1 MNDPVDMAS
10 NEPTED
16 SPAAAAPRDRLARR
30 FASILAGYCV
40 LIVVLSALRLYLQ
53 QWGLLLT
60 RAEKEI
66 LYELLLIHGACAL
79 VVSIGAWALLVANQP
94 GKHGL
99 RLLSIL
105 TPFFLLA
112 SVDRICAYFIPP
124 IYGRTTLFLQD
135 RELGWRHRPG
145 AEGEWAGWVRINRQ
159 GYRGPEVAEEK
170 APDEF
175 RILFL
180 GDSVAFA
187 LRTDYEDC
195 FVARIEQALNER
207 ADMPVVTTVNMSVS
221 GYSPWQEYICPKRH
235 GLKFRPDLVVHCFCL
250 NDVTEKFNLMR
261 FGGDRIGF
269 EAAMASTGLEWS
281 GIYRL
286 ARRARVWLRFGTD
299 VKKAVGQ
306 IADREV
312 WDLVDQPDSEFV
324 QNAWSVTEENMADIV
339 HGAATTTSRSPSSA
353 FHMPFN
359 WNIPR
364 KPITRSVPCNIS
376 AKTGKSRSSTF
387 SPRCEA
393 ITTIEARNIPFSTTA
408 TTPRSRVTHLSRSRS
423 WPSLS
428 AKIFCLDPLR
438 QAPTMTDSN
447 STNFLPRAGRGEPG
461 SVLSDILNADKRCR
475 R

>member
-1 MNDPVDMAS
+1 MNDPVDMAGRKS
-10 NEPTED
+10 KEE
-16 SPAAAAPRDRLARR
+16 SQAAPSPRDRLARR
-30 FASILAGYCV
+30 FASILVGYCV
-40 LIVVLSALRLYLQ
+40 LIVLLCAFRLYLQ
-53 QWGLLLT
+53 QWGFLLA
-60 RAEKEI
+60 RSEKEI
-66 LYELLLIHGACAL
+66 LYQLLLMHGGCAL
-79 VVSIGAWALLVANQP
+79 AVCIGAWALLPTNRP
-94 GKHGL
+94 GKYGL

-187 LRTDYEDC
+187 LRTDYEDG
-195 FVARIEQALNER
+195 FVARIERALNER
-207 ADMPVVTTVNMSVS
+207 ADMPLVTTVNMSVS
-221 GYSPWQEYICPKRH
+221 GYSPWQEYICLKRQ
-235 GLKFRPDLVVHCFCL
+235 GLKLRPDLVVHCFCL

-269 EAAMASTGLEWS
+269 EAAMASSGLEWS
-281 GIYRL
+281 GLYRL

-299 VKKAVGQ
+299 VKKAVGE

-324 QNAWSVTEENMADIV
+324 QNAWSVTKENMARIIQWCRDNNV
-339 HGAATTTSRSPSSA
+339 PLAVVCFPYAFQLERPQETDHPQRVLQHFCEERNVPFLDLLPPMRGYHRDRGTESPL
-353 FHMPFN
+353 FYDRNHP
-359 WNIPR
+359 
-364 KPITRSVPCNIS
+364 
-376 AKTGKSRSSTF
+376 
-387 SPRCEA
+387 
-393 ITTIEARNIPFSTTA
+393 TIEGHAFAAEQILAFLEREGLLPQSTA
-408 TTPRSRVTHLSRSRS
+408 AS
-423 WPSLS
+423 
-428 AKIFCLDPLR
+428 
-438 QAPTMTDSN
+438 
-447 STNFLPRAGRGEPG
+447 
-461 SVLSDILNADKRCR
+461 SDRD
-475 R
+475 

>member
-1 MNDPVDMAS
+1 MAS
-10 NEPTED
+10 GEPPKD
-16 SPAAAAPRDRLARR
+16 SPATPSPRDRLAGR
-30 FASILAGYCV
+30 FATILAGYCV
-40 LIVVLSALRLYLQ
+40 LIVALSAVRLYLQ
-53 QWGLLLT
+53 DWGLLVT
-60 RAEKEI
+60 RAENEV
-66 LYELLLIHGACAL
+66 LYQLLLIHGVC
-79 VVSIGAWALLVANQP
+79 VPVICIGAWALLLTNRP

-187 LRTDYEDC
+187 LRTDYEDS
-195 FVARIEQALNER
+195 FVARIERALKER

-221 GYSPWQEYICPKRH
+221 GYSPWQEYICLKRQ

-281 GIYRL
+281 GIYRF

-299 VKKAVGQ
+299 VKKAVGE

-312 WDLVDQPDSEFV
+312 WDLVDRPDSEFV
-324 QNAWSVTEENMADIV
+324 RNAWSVTKENMADIV
-339 HGAATTTSRSPSSA
+339 QWCRDNDVPIAVVCFPYAFQLERSRETDHPQRVLQLFCEDRKVPFLNLLPSMRGYHADRGTEYPLFYDRNHPTIEGHAFVAEQILAFLEREGLLLSSA
-353 FHMPFN
+353 
-359 WNIPR
+359 
-364 KPITRSVPCNIS
+364 TQ
-376 AKTGKSRSSTF
+376 SSDH
-387 SPRCEA
+387 E
-393 ITTIEARNIPFSTTA
+393 
-408 TTPRSRVTHLSRSRS
+408 
-423 WPSLS
+423 
-428 AKIFCLDPLR
+428 
-438 QAPTMTDSN
+438 
-447 STNFLPRAGRGEPG
+447 
-461 SVLSDILNADKRCR
+461 
-475 R
+475 